1 MAKVTPPATAED
13 EMALSER
20 ERSLIRSAYRI
31 ITRQGGH
38 RTSLQDIAE
47 DAGVSKGLL
56 LYHFKSK
63 DVVLMTT
70 MRWALLR
77 TGERIRSRLAE
88 TDGNPHQ
95 AVQALID
102 AVFVGAQ
109 QNRDFYLL
117 YLDLVEYS
125 ARASSFSDLPGITR
139 EIINGLYAEILR
151 DGVSRGAFVIDDIEG
166 TATTMRAYID
176 GIFLT
181 WLQEEDWEVSYPRY
195 RSMCLDGLLRLLEV
209 GETS

>member
-1 MAKVTPPATAED
+1 MTKVTPPGQAEAG
-13 EMALSER
+13 MGLSER
-20 ERSLIRSAYRI
+20 ERSLISSAYRV

-63 DVVLMTT
+63 DVVLSTT

-77 TGERIRSRLAE
+77 TADRIRSRLAE
-88 TDGNPHQ
+88 AGSDPHQ

-117 YLDLVEYS
+117 YLDLVEHS
-125 ARASSFSDLPGITR
+125 ARSASFSDLSKMTE
-139 EIINGLYAEILR
+139 EIINGLYEEILR
-151 DGVSRGAFVIDDIEG
+151 DGVSEGAFVIDDIAD
-166 TATTMRAYID
+166 TATKMRAYID
-176 GIFLT
+176 GIFLI
-181 WLQEEDWEVSYPRY
+181 WLQEKDWKSSYARY
-195 RSMCLDGLLRLLEV
+195 RSMCLDGLLRLLAAV
-209 GETS
+209 